1 MYKIVGNNKKK
12 SKKNYFGES
21 RGNTVSLNMLAR
33 APEAQNM
40 LINFY
45 DKHKLYE
52 MTGGHEE
59 GSRSELATI
68 MNELLSLDVKQNE
81 KEIITE
87 ALLSVISQAERNLRL
102 AISQKM
108 SVSNSAPLRLILN
121 LVSDDIDIATPVLKH
136 SPVLNDTDLLYIVK
150 AQSKEYWRVIAE
162 REGLSGIVIDA
173 LADTRDVMTAK
184 TLVHNRNST
193 LTEHALRVF
202 SVMAEEYE
210 PLTKP
215 LLQRNEMTK
224 ELIKEIYSFV
234 GFELKN
240 YITANFDVNVSD
252 SFDIALEEV
261 KTEIIENIYSEFNV
275 THSMIEEAETL
286 CRNDMLSIH
295 EMVNY
300 LKRGQVST
308 YIACFTV
315 YCGLSLDTAEKM
327 LKQDKGQGLAIVSK
341 AMDIQKT
348 DFINMFLL
356 TSKLRDNNI
365 VQHSQLAHAIKYFET
380 IEKSM
385 AEEILASSRH

>member
-1 MYKIVGNNKKK
+1 MSINIL
-12 SKKNYFGES
+12 S
-21 RGNTVSLNMLAR
+21 R
-33 APEAQNM
+33 APEAQNL
-40 LINFY
+40 LISFY

-59 GSRSELATI
+59 GSRSELANI
-68 MNELLSLDVKQNE
+68 MGELMELDVAQNE

-87 ALLSVISQAERNLRL
+87 ALMSVISQAERNLRL
-102 AISQKM
+102 AVSQKM
-108 SVSNSAPLRLILN
+108 SLSNSAPLRLILN

-162 REGLSGIVIDA
+162 RAGLSSIVIDA
-173 LADTRDVMTAK
+173 LADTRDLMTAK
-184 TLVHNRNST
+184 TLVQNKNSV

-202 SVMAEEYE
+202 SVMAEDHE

-215 LLQRNEMTK
+215 LLQRKEMTND
-224 ELIKEIYSFV
+224 LIKEIYNFV

-240 YITANFDVNVSD
+240 YITANFDVDVAS

-261 KTEIIENIYSEFNV
+261 TTEIIENVNSEFNV
-275 THSMIEEAETL
+275 TQSMVEEAETL
-286 CRNDMLSIH
+286 CRNDMLTIY

-300 LKRGQVST
+300 LKRGQIST
-308 YIACFTV
+308 FVACFTV

-327 LKQDKGQGLAIVSK
+327 LKQDKGQGLAIVCK

-356 TSKLRDNNI
+356 TSKLRENTI

-385 AEEILASSRH
+385 AEEILGSSRH